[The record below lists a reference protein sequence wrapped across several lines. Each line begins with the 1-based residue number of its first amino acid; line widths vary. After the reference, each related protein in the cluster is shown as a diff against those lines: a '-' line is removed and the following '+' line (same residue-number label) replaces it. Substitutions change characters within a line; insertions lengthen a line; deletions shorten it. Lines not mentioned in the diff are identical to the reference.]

1 MNMAYKIVYLED
13 LDAASIQRNIRQLG
27 FEITHI
33 MPQDNFEDTLK
44 KIQEVNADLLLMDFR
59 LNAGTAKFNAPP
71 FAQFFRS
78 QVIEN
83 GRNLPIALISSE
95 ENIRDYYRDYT
106 SFDLFDF
113 AVDKATFLNN
123 TEKYCTLFSEL
134 IHTYNITTNNSDIGV
149 NLLKIPGDLQL
160 RFDRR
165 LLDILMME
173 KYINDPFMLSNLLL
187 SSFVK
192 PIGFLIGPDVLSARL
207 GVSIKSKN
215 WNDLVAH
222 LDKFKYN
229 GIYSK
234 TYLRWWAQGIDIWWK
249 DQFPEETMLRKL
261 NSEQRCEIISKKLSL
276 QGLEPSI
283 KPELSNSSRFWTICA
298 GSKKPLDPIDGFEI
312 ARDIINSPWLEPEFY
327 SFDYL
332 VNYADAERLKELKE
346 QERDRFSKK
355 VRNE

>member
-1 MNMAYKIVYLED
+1 MAYKIAYLED
-13 LDAASIQRNIRQLG
+13 LDAASIQRNILQLG
-27 FEITHI
+27 FEIIHI

-44 KIQEVNADLLLMDFR
+44 QIQEVNADLLLMDFR

-78 QVIEN
+78 QVIED

-134 IHTYNITTNNSDIGV
+134 IHTYTIASNNRNIGIS
-149 NLLKIPGDLQL
+149 LLKIPDDLQQ
-160 RFDRR
+160 RFDKRF
-165 LLDILMME
+165 LDILMMD

-187 SSFVK
+187 SYFVK

-207 GVSIKSKN
+207 GISSDSKS
-215 WNDLVAH
+215 WDDLVIH
-222 LDKFKYN
+222 LNKFKYN

-234 TYLRWWAQGIDIWWK
+234 TYSRWWAQGIEIWWK
-249 DQFPEETMLRKL
+249 NQFPDMPLLRRL
-261 NSEQRCEIISKKLSL
+261 NAEQRCEIISNKLSIP
-276 QGLEPSI
+276 GLEPSI
-283 KPELSNSSRFWTICA
+283 KPELSNSSRFWTVCA

-312 ARDIINSPWLEPEFY
+312 ARDVINSPWLEPELY

-332 VNYADAERLKELKE
+332 VNHSDTECLKELKE
-346 QERDRFSKK
+346 HERDRFSKK
-355 VRNE
+355 VRYE